1 MSSTGKE
8 VSLNKTQVS
17 GIVFWDV
24 SGIGDRCSNS
34 YGALS
39 AIAGSLVHTLRLCW
53 GPTSFSL
60 TKCQTATLPQ
70 RPNTTNKLGLM
81 FGKSTVQHRPR
92 TSHRTAQAV
101 LQGKGAAPHNRNKSQ
116 SKVWATPTKK
126 KFAELTVCG
135 TDWATQDGGG
145 FPKRQIGLEAMGQAT
160 PGARWHWSA
169 HPHAWWRRPAPSVRC
184 KGCLST
190 WWASQGWKG
199 EK

>member
-1 MSSTGKE
+1 MSRQLSKPWFGSNIPPLIWKRAGTASDVEHQAFSRGKLKGEENKKGTMSSTGKE

-81 FGKSTVQHRPR
+81 FGKSTVQHHPR

-116 SKVWATPTKK
+116 SKV
-126 KFAELTVCG
+126 
-135 TDWATQDGGG
+135 
-145 FPKRQIGLEAMGQAT
+145 
-160 PGARWHWSA
+160 
-169 HPHAWWRRPAPSVRC
+169 
-184 KGCLST
+184 
-190 WWASQGWKG
+190 
-199 EK
+199 